1 MLRSVPMIAYAYQNL
16 SERLLTL
23 SWPSH
28 WAICRCLWTTRSL
41 RSLIRKMTIILYCCR
56 YVLEKKH
63 TFFVHLNTA
72 PPVFFWK
79 YGFPSCQMD
88 NVSSCST
95 AVAFGRST
103 CWCLEANSEQK
114 KQSCPCLISRKSLS
128 HQKKSSKMRQ
138 NVQKKT
144 THSNDLTHF
153 FEKKIDIVTLY

>member
-16 SERLLTL
+16 SELLLTL

-41 RSLIRKMTIILYCCR
+41 RLLIRKMTIIFYCCR
-56 YVLEKKH
+56 YVLYLIV
-63 TFFVHLNTA
+63 TM
-72 PPVFFWK
+72 FWK
-79 YGFPSCQMD
+79 KDEKSTPFCPPQHGPTCVFLGSMVFPSCQMD

-114 KQSCPCLISRKSLS
+114 NKVA
-128 HQKKSSKMRQ
+128 H
-138 NVQKKT
+138 V
-144 THSNDLTHF
+144 
-153 FEKKIDIVTLY
+153 